1 MITEFGIM
9 AASGA
14 AFMLIM
20 YTFIYGNKRWC
31 DFWAKRRG
39 LCVDHAIEE
48 DSNLAAALQRAG
60 LYAGLAIGMY
70 GVISGPSAG
79 FVEDVLSILGYGALV
94 SMFFLGARLF
104 NHNVVL
110 RYVDNTT
117 ELKRNNV
124 AVGWVE
130 CGSYIATGIMAMS
143 SMMGEGGNFL
153 SSIMFFISGQLLL
166 LLIAFLY
173 ERTTSWN
180 VREEIA
186 KGNAAAGLLF
196 AGLNVAVAVA
206 LHGAIATDFVSW
218 QYNLP
223 FLASEGILAVV
234 FMMILSKFV
243 DLLFLPGT
251 DIKTEVVRDQNVA
264 AITVVVAMKVAGA
277 LAISAAVI

>member
-14 AFMLIM
+14 VFMLVM
-20 YTFIYGNKRWC
+20 YAFIYGNKRWC
-31 DFWAKRRG
+31 DYWSKRRG

-79 FVEDVLSILGYGALV
+79 FVKDVLSILGYGALV
-94 SMFFLGARLF
+94 SLFFLGARLF
-104 NHNVVL
+104 NHNVIL

-117 ELKRNNV
+117 ELKRGNV
-124 AVGWVE
+124 AVGWIE

-143 SMMGEGGNFL
+143 SMMGESGNAI
-153 SSIMFFISGQLLL
+153 SSIGFFVIGQLLL

-173 ERTTSWN
+173 EHTTPWS
-180 VREEIA
+180 VRDEIT

-206 LHGAIATDFVSW
+206 LHGAIAADFVSW
-218 QYNLP
+218 QFNLP
-223 FLASEGILAVV
+223 VLAIEGVTVVV
-234 FMMILSKFV
+234 FMMALSKLV
-243 DLLFLPGT
+243 DWLFLPGT
-251 DIKTEVVRDQNVA
+251 DIETEVVRDQNVA

>member
-1 MITEFGIM
+1 MITQLGIM
-9 AASGA
+9 VASGA

-31 DFWAKRRG
+31 DFWAKKRG
-39 LCVDHAIEE
+39 LDVDHAIEE
-48 DSNLAAALQRAG
+48 ESNQAVALQRAG
-60 LYAGLAIGMY
+60 LYSGIAIGMY
-70 GVISGPSAG
+70 GVISGPSTG
-79 FVEDVLSILGYGALV
+79 FVSDVLSIIGYGALV
-94 SMFFLGARLF
+94 SLFFLGARTF

-110 RYVDNTT
+110 RYVDNTA

-143 SMMGEGGNFL
+143 SMMGQGGNAL
-153 SSIMFFISGQLLL
+153 SSIGFFVIGQLLL
-166 LLIAFLY
+166 LLIAVLY
-173 ERTTSWN
+173 ERTTKWS
-180 VREEIA
+180 VREEIV

-223 FLASEGILAVV
+223 FLLLEGTIAVV
-234 FMMILSKFV
+234 LMMILSRFV
-243 DLLFLPGT
+243 DWLFLPGT
-251 DIKTEVVRDQNVA
+251 DIETEVVRDQNVA